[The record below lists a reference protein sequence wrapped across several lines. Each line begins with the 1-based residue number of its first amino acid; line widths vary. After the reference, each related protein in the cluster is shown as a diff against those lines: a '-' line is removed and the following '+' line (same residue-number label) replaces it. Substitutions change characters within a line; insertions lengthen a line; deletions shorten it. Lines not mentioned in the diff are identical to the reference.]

1 METIES
7 HSEWQLVENEPARV
21 CAATGMTIHSPLF
34 SSLPLPPEVC
44 MGQSEGDKRCL

>member
-34 SSLPLPPEVC
+34 FLSSPPSRGMHGAE
-44 MGQSEGDKRCL
+44 